1 MNISTPLQKKFDVL
15 KKILRG
21 YGQLA
26 IAFSGGA
33 DSSLLLNVAHDT
45 LGNNNTLAFFADS
58 PVQPAGERQEAIDTA
73 LAIGAAI
80 EIIPFNPLALPEFT
94 ENSQLRCYHCK
105 KTIFSTFLTLAGQR
119 HFPWLA
125 DGTNLDDLSKDRPGS
140 RAVAELGIKSP
151 LAEACLTK
159 SEIRELSRLLGLPT
173 WNKPSASCLATR
185 IPAGTPITA
194 TDLAIV
200 DKAEQMLHTLGY
212 HGCRVRLAASTCHL
226 ELAAGDIARLVS
238 SGEYEPV
245 RDALLALG
253 TSKVFLDLSERESI
267 LS

>member
-33 DSSLLLNVAHDT
+33 DSSLLLKVAHDT
-45 LGNNNTLAFFADS
+45 LDNTIAFFADS
-58 PVQPAGERQEAIDTA
+58 PVQPVGERQEAIDTA
-73 LAIGAAI
+73 RAISAPL
-80 EIIPFNPLALPEFT
+80 EIIQFNPLALPEFT

-105 KTIFSTFLTLAGQR
+105 KSIFSTFLKLTNKR

-125 DGTNLDDLSKDRPGS
+125 DGTNFDDLSKDRPGS
-140 RAVAELGIKSP
+140 FAVTELGIRSP
-151 LAEACLTK
+151 LAEARLTK
-159 SEIRELSRLLGLPT
+159 CEIRELSHLLGLPT

-185 IPAGTPITA
+185 IPTGIPITA
-194 TDLAIV
+194 TDLDIV
-200 DKAEQMLHTLGY
+200 DKAEQVLHALGY
-212 HGCRVRLAASTCHL
+212 RGCRVRLAASTCRL
-226 ELAAGDIARLVS
+226 ELSAGDIARLVS
-238 SGEYEPV
+238 SGEYAHV

-253 TSKVFLDLSERESI
+253 TSKVFLDLSERDSI